1 MNEQNNKKTL
11 NSFYGRKVE
20 FTLHDL
26 GAAFCNFNQK
36 CFAACAECAAFIN
49 GFCGGDPSAADL
61 EEIGEEIVK
70 EWKAEIMKK

>member
-1 MNEQNNKKTL
+1 MNEENNKKAL

-36 CFAACAECAAFIN
+36 CFFRLRRVC
-49 GFCGGDPSAADL
+49 GFYQWIL
-61 EEIGEEIVK
+61 RR
-70 EWKAEIMKK
+70 